1 MRHEGNCRA
10 DTSTT
15 SDTFCIASHCL
26 IHSLPWSPILPV
38 FTQLT
43 SQWADLDHI
52 EIEANHD
59 CAQEQTKGNK
69 LEPFKI
75 NQVASPLGNFLTTP
89 LSIYPLVSLSLHGVA
104 ASPQIIEATEPCE
117 RQSEIGRW
125 EMHEITKRMKIL
137 SGVYV
142 SASERR
148 RCWDVRRGCYFLHV
162 CRWAW
167 REIQSISQAA
177 GWSGAK
183 TAQPLL
189 FTHSQLNTSLC
200 SEAWGPENRCIYQG

>member
-10 DTSTT
+10 DTTST

-59 CAQEQTKGNK
+59 CAKEQTKGNK

-148 RCWDVRRGCYFLHV
+148 RCWGVGV
-162 CRWAW
+162 
-167 REIQSISQAA
+167 ISFMSVA
-177 GWSGAK
+177 GHGVKYSLFHR
-183 TAQPLL
+183 PLGGVGPKR
-189 FTHSQLNTSLC
+189 HSPFSSLTLN
-200 SEAWGPENRCIYQG
+200 